1 MIAIKIIRSLNFAS
15 TVLDFTF
22 FGKRNHRYKYN
33 VGCPPSFTNV
43 PVFIVSN
50 IVKVMKI
57 TRQWFFT
64 TCIFVRKLQ
73 HIRSGLYTYIHTLNF
88 FLFFTMIIDK
98 QIETRKVKNRKIFWE
113 KFDISNEHYH
123 TIMNIR
129 RK

>member
-1 MIAIKIIRSLNFAS
+1 MIATKTIHSLNFAS

-43 PVFIVSN
+43 PVLFVPN
-50 IVKVMKI
+50 IVKVTKI
-57 TRQWFFT
+57 TRQWLFT
-64 TCIFVRKLQ
+64 TCIFVRKIQ
-73 HIRSGLYTYIHTLNF
+73 HVQSGLYMYTHILNLS
-88 FLFFTMIIDK
+88 LFFTMIIDK
-98 QIETRKVKNRKIFWE
+98 QIETRKVENRKIFWE